1 MHTSLLVR
9 LSCYMW
15 ECVCVKVSVCVWES
29 VWKCVCLWERERV
42 SIAVSVQKSGSKVFS
57 PSLLGRI
64 KNESN
69 GTLSFGTKV
78 VSVEKKSVLV
88 WLASKSRSRF
98 FGLVYGTRISA
109 WTWFWGNSSSWGTW
123 ILFSSVLDGD
133 MPRFSWIQVRIPLGS
148 GLFIKYSFF
157 LLSPI
162 NEDLLRS
169 KWLTSKLNVLR
180 YQVYNKFQRHL
191 K

>member
-1 MHTSLLVR
+1 MGMNAHIIACPSVLLHVR
-9 LSCYMW
+9 VR
-15 ECVCVKVSVCVWES
+15 VCESVCVCERES

-42 SIAVSVQKSGSKVFS
+42 SIAVSVQKSGSKVFF
-57 PSLLGRI
+57 SLSSQPNKKRI
-64 KNESN
+64 ERNFEFRDNSY
-69 GTLSFGTKV
+69 FGG
-78 VSVEKKSVLV
+78 KKSVLV

-123 ILFSSVLDGD
+123 TLFSSVLDGD

-180 YQVYNKFQRHL
+180 YQV
-191 K
+191 